1 MSSTSKDEIGK
12 PAENHKQ
19 PEDLTQ
25 KETQPP
31 KKSQVIQNVPHPPP
45 ECQQNTHTKQGTDAT
60 PVACRA

>member
-25 KETQPP
+25 KEMQCR
-31 KKSQVIQNVPHPPP
+31 KVIVEEHY
-45 ECQQNTHTKQGTDAT
+45 C
-60 PVACRA
+60 